1 MTTGDLTYILV
12 GMLKSMSTG
21 GTGKRRTRDPEATR
35 ENLLCCAFQEIYEH
49 GYAGAS
55 LDRILA
61 NSGVTKGALYHHFGS
76 KADLAHAVID
86 EVIRPFVLERWVEP
100 LREADDPITTVIETC
115 ATLMSGMTDK
125 EMACGCPLNNLAQE
139 LTNSDEEFREHIV
152 AVFDEW
158 RSGIADA
165 FARGVELGTVRSDV
179 DPAAIGAFRVAGIEG
194 MATTAK
200 SSRDR
205 PLAMSV
211 GKTFSQFLESL
222 RPAPAEG
229 PRGLDPE
236 DPQSPVEAST

>member
-1 MTTGDLTYILV
+1 
-12 GMLKSMSTG
+12 MSTG
-21 GTGKRRTRDPEATR
+21 GSAKRRTRDPEATR

-179 DPAAIGAFRVAGIEG
+179 DPAAIGAFLVAGIEG

-222 RPAPAEG
+222 RPAPAEAPAG
-229 PRGLDPE
+229 
-236 DPQSPVEAST
+236 